1 MIDADPPAELSY
13 DEVRAVRRL
22 LHTGG
27 RHDPLLTAMVVLRGE
42 GPLALHA
49 EGDTLALPEI
59 SRLQGARHDDPHLAV
74 A

>member
-27 RHDPLLTAMVVLRGE
+27 RHDPLLTAMVVLQALANLVL
-42 GPLALHA
+42 LAL
-49 EGDTLALPEI
+49 LACC
-59 SRLQGARHDDPHLAV
+59 ST
-74 A
+74 